1 MNCEECLIFIEE
13 LDAPD
18 LAMAGEMTAHLDTC
32 ATCRELY
39 EEERREQEIYA
50 RYLLAVKPDPVMWE
64 KLEAGIK
71 HEPSV
76 PSNLLFRN
84 WTKNTLEKSRAHLAL
99 PIAATVLLVV
109 GITLIVNHTRQPLN
123 ASRGDEAATHTTSD
137 VAGRE
142 NTRVISEPTLPN
154 ARVDESPIAESA
166 KLEVSERGQSDVA
179 THKGRRTNKRG
190 ALALR
195 GGRNVARHLLPPGR
209 MNEVTPGELVSDAER
224 QQLQAIAILAR
235 DIATRRPELDAAK
248 VVQYEEALVVIDRT
262 IIDTR
267 HAVRAK
273 PNDPVAVQHM
283 LAAYGKKIDVLEEMA
298 NDLD

>member
-39 EEERREQEIYA
+39 EAERRAQEIYA
-50 RYLLAVKPDPVMWE
+50 RYLLVVKPDPAMWE

-71 HEPSV
+71 REPSG
-76 PSNLLFRN
+76 PRNLLFLN
-84 WTKNTLEKSRAHLAL
+84 WTKNTLEKSRANLAL
-99 PIAATVLLVV
+99 PIAATILLVV
-109 GITLIVNHTRQPLN
+109 GITLIVNHTRQSIN
-123 ASRGDEAATHTTSD
+123 APRGDEAATHTKSD

-154 ARVDESPIAESA
+154 ARVDESPIAKSA
-166 KLEVSERGQSDVA
+166 KLEVSERGQPEVA
-179 THKGRRTNKRG
+179 TLKGRRTNNRG
-190 ALALR
+190 TRALR
-195 GGRNVARHLLPPGR
+195 GGRNVTRHPLPPGR
-209 MNEVTPGELVSDAER
+209 MNEVTPGELVSNAER

-235 DIATRRPELDAAK
+235 DIATRRPELDAAR

-267 HAVRAK
+267 HAVRAN

-283 LAAYGKKIDVLEEMA
+283 LAAYGKKIEVLEEMA
-298 NDLD
+298 SDLD